1 MQSLTLF
8 GEIISEVRL
17 HNPNATPQEI
27 SEGLTA
33 ILGKEILPQILK
45 SLSLPEFP
53 SYRSLA
59 ISERRGSRRKQKTAI
74 AKSPDLDSRRRAM
87 QGIESV
93 RIKLGWDGGDDLL
106 PKVYAVNSASLYYSP
121 KAELPLVQEGLGEQ
135 LEKDSNRKI
144 DSQPIKK
151 EIGDG
156 TLQTIPK
163 PIEKNLIT
171 LSETTQR
178 KIVSDSIFEAFFK
191 NVEVQ
196 LRSIIDSR
204 NLETEIDVICKTD
217 EEIPSWNKCVLKVHP
232 PPNIDFN
239 ARMNISTIFDITIR
253 KIIDDLKKNADDT
266 TLEYLKN
273 LNRNLFVHIDL

>member
-45 SLSLPEFP
+45 NLSLPEFP
-53 SYRSLA
+53 SQRSLA
-59 ISERRGSRRKQKTAI
+59 TERRGSRRKQKTAI
-74 AKSPDLDSRRRAM
+74 ATSPDLDSRRRAM
-87 QGIESV
+87 QGIEIV

-106 PKVYAVNSASLYYSP
+106 PKVYTANSASLYYSP

-144 DSQPIKK
+144 DPQSTKK

-156 TLQTIPK
+156 TLQTTPK
-163 PIEKNLIT
+163 LIEKNLIT
-171 LSETTQR
+171 LSETAQR
-178 KIVSDSIFEAFFK
+178 KIVSDPIFEAFFK

-204 NLETEIDVICKTD
+204 KLETEIDVICKTD
-217 EEIPSWNKCVLKVHP
+217 EEIPSWNKCVLEVHP
-232 PPNIDFN
+232 PPDIDFN

-253 KIIDDLKKNADDT
+253 KTINDLKKNADDT